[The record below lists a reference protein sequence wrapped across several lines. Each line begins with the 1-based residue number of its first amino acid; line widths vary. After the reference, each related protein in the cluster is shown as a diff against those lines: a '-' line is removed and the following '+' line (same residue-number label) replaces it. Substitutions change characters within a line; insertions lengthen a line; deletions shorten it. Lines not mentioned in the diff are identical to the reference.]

1 MKTEEIDKRIGMP
14 DIDQEWAKFE
24 KEVIAVPQPP
34 KEEGIRDVPQ
44 TTKAASALLLRGLG
58 GFKAAAIAGIIFL
71 LSCAGIAS
79 AVIAIKN
86 NSQPQ
91 QEKFEYK
98 PLVEVVRQKF
108 KGKFVTYYLV
118 HYCEGVWIQPA
129 GERGYIDEQ
138 FYQMSFPTDRT
149 IMQLDGKPFDQK
161 NLPRMRNSHLKKIE
175 MKRQGDKL
183 VANLITSFSGGVPND
198 VRGNVPREQTLFLFP
213 NGMLGIVNHKAKVGD
228 WIHYSITD
236 WGPTHWD
243 YSVHNE
249 FEQSKKKLDLKVF
262 IYASTE
268 TSQKYIDRSESL
280 MKELGIKNYTIT
292 RDIPIYHKTDNEWR
306 EWATKQK
313 REHPQYDWKHL
324 FNILA
329 DEGVDG
335 TDLHDKWHIV
345 KEVYGVK

>member
-14 DIDQEWAKFE
+14 DINQEWAKFE
-24 KEVIAVPQPP
+24 QEVITPTLPTP
-34 KEEGIRDVPQ
+34 KLTFFKSF
-44 TTKAASALLLRGLG
+44 TTKAAAITGL
-58 GFKAAAIAGIIFL
+58 IFCISL
-71 LSCAGIAS
+71 AGIAS

-86 NSQPQ
+86 SSQPQ
-91 QEKFEYK
+91 ENKFEYK
-98 PLVEVVRQKF
+98 PMVEVIQSKSRGKVRTF
-108 KGKFVTYYLV
+108 YLV
-118 HYCEGVWIQPA
+118 SYCEGVWIQPE
-129 GERGYIDEQ
+129 GEKGYIDEL
-138 FYQMSFPTDRT
+138 FFKMSFPTDQT
-149 IMQLDGKPFDQK
+149 IIQLDGKTFNQK

-175 MKRQGDKL
+175 TKRQGEKL
-183 VANLITSFSGGVPND
+183 VANLITKFSEVIPSGVT
-198 VRGNVPREQTLFLFP
+198 GNAPREQTLFLFP
-213 NGMLGIVNHKAKVGD
+213 NGMLGISDHKAKAGD

-236 WGPTHWD
+236 WEETSWGW
-243 YSVHNE
+243 SVRKEMDRGCHRIGY
-249 FEQSKKKLDLKVF
+249 KAY